1 MLAIIVHGRIQA
13 PSTLV
18 TIQEHDLDAGVRRNL
33 YKESSRQESPRPQAF
48 AAIGT
53 EVVRSILGGHGYIIR
68 RCPPRNILAPAKHNR
83 TVLEFCK
90 LRCNKAHGDDRPDH
104 WHRRAS
110 QGKETSVQT
119 GPLIHNLSCRSPILL
134 LHLPALRMFI
144 GQTTCS
150 SGHPMFHCL
159 SRF

>member
-53 EVVRSILGGHGYIIR
+53 EAVRSILGGYRYTR
-68 RCPPRNILAPAKHNR
+68 RPCPPTQERSGGSQAQSDGAR
-83 TVLEFCK
+83 VLQ
-90 LRCNKAHGDDRPDH
+90 
-104 WHRRAS
+104 AS
-110 QGKETSVQT
+110 MQQGTW
-119 GPLIHNLSCRSPILL
+119 R
-134 LHLPALRMFI
+134 
-144 GQTTCS
+144 
-150 SGHPMFHCL
+150 
-159 SRF
+159 